1 MFKVCGFF
9 HFSGTERVKQN
20 FEDEDEDHSKPSILV
35 SQIPFQVI
43 SIKAECLFSFS
54 PVPRWVG
61 GSTDLPSSRNISKTV
76 RVNIASTGTFSI

>member
-54 PVPRWVG
+54 LEMKLFCSLYPAGWV
-61 GSTDLPSSRNISKTV
+61 TV
-76 RVNIASTGTFSI
+76 LTYLRAGIFQKQ